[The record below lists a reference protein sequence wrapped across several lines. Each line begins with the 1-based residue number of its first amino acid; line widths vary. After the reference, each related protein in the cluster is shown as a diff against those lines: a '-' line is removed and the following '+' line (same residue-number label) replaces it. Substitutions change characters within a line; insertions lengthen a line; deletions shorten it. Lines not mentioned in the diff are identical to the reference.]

1 MSELI
6 GLAFRSIT
14 PEILKTIGIANL
26 ASFFEES
33 VCCRNTSENW
43 WEIHDPILK
52 YETVLKNRSCRSR
65 LRCLVHRKVILL
77 SSSEASA
84 KNLAMKNNCYE
95 IHKRI
100 YHEYVQDACGL
111 LVTGNNYGFLL
122 LFDKYIIS
130 CFDKNIKIIFLHEKY
145 VVALNLKTLT
155 LNRYYWFSC
164 VKIVN
169 LVCQVTTHFNSAY
182 RRKG

>member
-1 MSELI
+1 MQR
-6 GLAFRSIT
+6 FW
-14 PEILKTIGIANL
+14 K
-26 ASFFEES
+26 
-33 VCCRNTSENW
+33 
-43 WEIHDPILK
+43 
-52 YETVLKNRSCRSR
+52 TVLVDHVYGAWCIEKWFYWVRAKRAR
-65 LRCLVHRKVILL
+65 
-77 SSSEASA
+77 
-84 KNLAMKNNCYE
+84 KNLTMKNSCYE

-111 LVTGNNYGFLL
+111 LVPGNNYGFLL

-130 CFDKNIKIIFLHEKY
+130 CFDKNIKYRYHIFLHEKY

-169 LVCQVTTHFNSAY
+169 LVCQVTTLFNSAY
-182 RRKG
+182 HRKG